1 MTAIQVSVDVARPV
15 RTVYNQWT
23 QFESFPAFMAGVDR
37 VVQKGDTHA
46 RWETSIGGVKREFD
60 TEITEQRPDERIA
73 WTSLDEP
80 KHGGVVTFH
89 RLDDHSTRVHLH
101 MEYEPHSIPEK
112 AGAALGVVQHRI
124 KGDLNRFRE
133 YIEHRQVETG
143 EWRGSVAMPR
153 QHDAGAKPGSPQ

>member
-23 QFESFPAFMAGVDR
+23 QFESFPAFMSGVDR
-37 VVQKGDTHA
+37 VVQKSDTRA

-89 RLDDHSTRVHLH
+89 RIDDHSTRVHLQ
-101 MEYEPHSIPEK
+101 MEYEPNSIPEK

-124 KGDLNRFRE
+124 KGDLNRFRDF
-133 YIEHRQVETG
+133 IEHRRRETG
-143 EWRGSVAMPR
+143 SWRGAVPTPR
-153 QHDAGAKPGSPQ
+153 QHDAGAKPGNA